1 VSLFSS
7 PGPISSLQIYES
19 RPAAPPRP
27 APWRPV
33 HAHSRLG
40 STAQGSQRRRQVASR
55 LTLGNGGSVGN
66 IRTVKAHTWM
76 AKGLAQCTHLT
87 VSLVGPAPAAAGG
100 TVKRQAPLQRG
111 HDAWKSFGP
120 AGGGDWAG
128 GVIISGPGHDWAGSS
143 AGGGGSC
150 GEAPAAAAR
159 PETMK
164 RAWHSKYDNS
174 KASHS
179 NCSHSE

>member
-1 VSLFSS
+1 MINDKYKVADQRSGPFFQKKVWRACAPEMNIMKLLDIREGSNRVPIQLPRAHLIS
-7 PGPISSLQIYES
+7 PDLRES

-120 AGGGDWAG
+120 AGGGT
-128 GVIISGPGHDWAGSS
+128 GPEG
-143 AGGGGSC
+143 
-150 GEAPAAAAR
+150 
-159 PETMK
+159 
-164 RAWHSKYDNS
+164 
-174 KASHS
+174 
-179 NCSHSE
+179 